1 MFTSLISHT
10 ARTPRSSIQNF
21 PPYKSNRSPASL
33 AGLTAYDSSPSHS
46 SHSEPPQPTFTRLT
60 SYTAKKPGKRRHMR
74 AVRRHHKPLSLRAHI
89 VAIYI
94 GIVTVLLVFFVVA
107 QQVSVH
113 DDATDGKPAYQVR
126 SLDLAE
132 RSRRRNSLKS
142 SEEKHQNFLA
152 LGRQMPNITSS
163 VDISKEDTLMA
174 ALEET
179 TSPKIAETPASSVS
193 LETNYIDAF
202 SAPMTSETRILSA
215 KTSEVLPA
223 ASIMS
228 MTVTPEESVI
238 ILTATASGSSLFHS
252 AQNIASQISVSS
264 EEAPALTETKT
275 QTAIIDKLTSIY
287 TLASTTEAPT
297 APSQTQDSGLELSIK
312 VLPVPSQ
319 HLVLS
324 DTLSPTRLPE
334 SENSATLSAA
344 IPVTSSYKANLQ
356 NEASLPITTP
366 SLTVPNVMVAVAL
379 TVSNTQ
385 IPKPS
390 SIPVASVPSANALS
404 DIQSSWTTNSYTLLA
419 AQNAPTD
426 LPTIVEGALS
436 TGHRT
441 EIQPQESIQSV
452 GANMIVYET
461 TLQAASPYL
470 NSASAQVPSSDLGS
484 TRASNPAVA
493 FTTPSEITQQDSLTL
508 VLTSQTLAP
517 AASDRSQFLEQANPT
532 QSAASLGISTLIT
545 LQMPASAEKSQSL
558 LPVPKTTSQ
567 ESSAHRTL
575 PATKTPEPAIKE
587 ILTQPESLVTSI
599 MVLTSPGYM
608 TIFTSTGS
616 PITSTFTG
624 ADNTL
629 HTTTTTPEV
638 LVTSSVSPTVVTRT
652 AVFTLFPESTSSTNL
667 HSGPIPADMPEFTI
681 TKMHNFLGHFL
692 APLLATGLL
701 VCAMTLDQNAKMYQP
716 FALLARREGA
726 CAEDSLTLK
735 FYGLHSVLTPF
746 RLLRKGLPLTALTT
760 LLMWISWVLIAVSA
774 EAVHLISEAP
784 CKSGD
789 TLCAVKLSFR
799 PVPSH
804 AVIALMAIMLL
815 LLIGLVVVLWKW
827 DSGVCA
833 NPWSIAG
840 IAALLSHYI
849 TREPLIGLPR
859 VTHQKEI
866 DAVYKGK
873 EYQLNLFQGRG
884 GLLEYGIAPGESTAA
899 LRPTNNDTDGPHALV
914 AKSTKKPNFIDMVK
928 DAVAKDKR
936 QPFFAL
942 SIRARLLF
950 IMYLVLLVA
959 WIGYYTQLED
969 AKDRMV
975 IFMNSG
981 EFGPKFLL
989 AMFGV
994 VVAVAWTHVYQSIA
1008 ILGPFLVIK
1017 AAPHHAETSVL
1028 VTRASNAYLGLWVSI
1043 KRKQPLTMVAAT
1055 LSIVADFLPLI
1066 MCNIPQRSGSPI
1078 MRTTHNTCSA
1088 LALAIL
1094 VFMIAML
1101 LLSLIV
1107 KLPYMP
1113 GDPRTIAGVGV
1124 YIADSRLISEIK
1136 QFQTSMVDSRQREAE
1151 IKELGIRFVM
1161 GDMVGVSKARRY
1173 GVEVSTAV
1181 HQSKHQE
1188 RGMESPA

>member
-1 MFTSLISHT
+1 MFTSPISHT
-10 ARTPRSSIQNF
+10 ARTARSSIQSF
-21 PPYKSNRSPASL
+21 PPYKSNRSPAFL
-33 AGLTAYDSSPSHS
+33 ADLTAYDSSPSHS
-46 SHSEPPQPTFTRLT
+46 SHSELPQPTFTRLT
-60 SYTAKKPGKRRHMR
+60 SYTAKQPGKRRHMR

-94 GIVTVLLVFFVVA
+94 GIVTVLLVLFVVA
-107 QQVSVH
+107 QQVSIH

-132 RSRRRNSLKS
+132 RARRRRTLES
-142 SEEKHQNFLA
+142 SEEKHENLLA
-152 LGRQMPNITSS
+152 LGRRQMPNITSS
-163 VDISKEDTLMA
+163 VEISRDDTQVT

-179 TSPKIAETPASSVS
+179 TSSKIAETPASSVS

-202 SAPMTSETRILSA
+202 SETRILSA

-228 MTVTPEESVI
+228 MAVTPEESVI
-238 ILTATASGSSLFHS
+238 VLAATASSPSSFHS
-252 AQNIASQISVSS
+252 AQSIASQISVPS
-264 EEAPALTETKT
+264 EEAPQVTETQT
-275 QTAIIDKLTSIY
+275 QTAVIDKLTSIY
-287 TLASTTEAPT
+287 TLVSTLEAST
-297 APSQTQDSGLELSIK
+297 APSQTKESGLEPSIK

-319 HLVLS
+319 YHVLS
-324 DTLSPTRLPE
+324 DEPSPTRLPA
-334 SENSATLSAA
+334 SENFATLSAA
-344 IPVTSSYKANLQ
+344 IPITSSSKANIQ
-356 NEASLPITTP
+356 NEAPLPIPTASSTA
-366 SLTVPNVMVAVAL
+366 PNVMVAVAL

-385 IPKPS
+385 TTKS
-390 SIPVASVPSANALS
+390 SSFLVASVPSANALS
-404 DIQSSWTTNSYTLLA
+404 DIHPSWTTDSYTVLVT
-419 AQNAPTD
+419 QNTLTD
-426 LPTIVEGALS
+426 LPTIVEGASS

-441 EIQPQESIQSV
+441 EYQPQESIQSA
-452 GANMIVYET
+452 GGSRIVYET
-461 TLQAASPYL
+461 TLQAASPSL
-470 NSASAQVPSSDLGS
+470 HSASAQAPSSGLGS
-484 TRASNPAVA
+484 AWASNPAVA
-493 FTTPSEITQQDSLTL
+493 YTTPSEITQQDSLTL
-508 VLTSQTLAP
+508 VLTSQAP
-517 AASDRSQFLEQANPT
+517 APTASDRSQFLEQANPA

-545 LQMPASAEKSQSL
+545 VQTPASAEKSQPL

-567 ESSAHRTL
+567 ESSAYRAQ
-575 PATKTPEPAIKE
+575 PATKTPESVIKE
-587 ILTQPESLVTSI
+587 VLTQPESLVTSI
-599 MVLTSPGYM
+599 MVFTSPGYM
-608 TIFTSTGS
+608 TIFTSTGN

-652 AVFTLFPESTSSTNL
+652 AVFTLFPESTASSN
-667 HSGPIPADMPEFTI
+667 HRSGPIPADMPEFTI

-735 FYGLHSVLTPF
+735 FYGLHAVLTPF
-746 RLLRKGLPLTALTT
+746 RLLCKGLPLTALTT

-789 TLCAVKLSFR
+789 ALCAVKLSFR

-804 AVIALMAIMLL
+804 VVIALMVIMLL

-849 TREPLIGLPR
+849 TREPLIRLPK

-899 LRPTNNDTDGPHALV
+899 LRPTNNDTDDPPAPV

-950 IMYLVLLVA
+950 ILYLVLLVA

-1043 KRKQPLTMVAAT
+1043 KRRQPLTMVAAT
-1055 LSIVADFLPLI
+1055 LSSVADFLPLI

-1113 GDPRTIAGVGV
+1113 GDPRTIAGLGV

-1136 QFQTSMVDSRQREAE
+1136 QCQTSMVDSRQREAE

-1188 RGMESPA
+1188 RDMQSPA